1 MKKMFRNLMLVAVAA
16 MAFTSC
22 QKEANEELSR
32 PQDVVMTI
40 IADMDETR
48 TYIDEANSK
57 VNWSEGDKIK
67 VIENCTAYRTSSAA
81 TIDGSGK
88 AKFSVSFTADATS
101 TSFTYDAIF
110 PASSLVEDEK
120 EKMNFAKVK
129 VIVPEAQNPTATS
142 FDPSADVLVAKHVT
156 TNSQPTE
163 LSMQFKRLVA
173 LGKMTMTNFPSSAS
187 NINKV
192 IFSVDAQDE
201 EGEALSI
208 VGRNYVD
215 VENGE
220 VVEYCYYGGNNSI
233 TLSYDNASPSTP
245 VYFTCNPFELGSGD
259 KFTVKVVCSDY
270 TYTREVTLNKSLKF
284 SEGDLSTFS
293 VDMASATKEK
303 SFSFANGDYAA
314 IAVVNGEYYALSSAA
329 NGKRLNAV
337 AVSFDGNSLTTADE
351 TLKWA
356 VTKGNEG
363 YTFKGSNNQ
372 YVAWDGSGNYAN
384 TQNDVYYLDIT
395 EDADNA
401 GRYFVASKADAAR
414 KLQKNSNQNYFA
426 FYTSSQ
432 SGSLYLVPVTI
443 DANAGGGDS
452 GDSGDDTGEVVKAT
466 VQQFLAAAEDST
478 IYELTGEITSVTN
491 TTYANFYLKDSTG
504 EVYIYGL
511 CSPSG
516 AQKYW
521 AESGAKVGD
530 TITVQTVRSS
540 YNGSPQGK
548 NAIFVSLVP
557 GEGGDEGGET
567 PEPPVTTGG
576 MYESDAAFV
585 CSNDDSASASYSLG
599 ATTIGGETATGF
611 KLGTSKLAGVF
622 KSAAIG
628 VSGDM
633 DLNFYAVAWKGK
645 KATLY
650 VRVDG
655 GAAQSFEL
663 KANDGATGNPPYTAL
678 SYTTSDYYSVKL
690 TGLTASSTIEFS
702 TDASFSAASNSSSGR
717 AILCGIKLSN

>member
-1 MKKMFRNLMLVAVAA
+1 MVTSKTTATMKKMFRNLMLVAVAA

-22 QKEANEELSR
+22 QKEANEELSL

-120 EKMNFAKVK
+120 EKMNLAKVK

-201 EGEALSI
+201 EGKALSI

-233 TLSYDNASPSTP
+233 TLSYDNASASTP

-372 YVAWDGSGNYAN
+372 YVAWDSGNYAH
-384 TQNDVYYLDIT
+384 TQDEAYYLDIT

-401 GRYFVASKADAAR
+401 GRYFVASKADVSR
-414 KLQKNSNQNYFA
+414 KLQKNSTNNYFA

-443 DANAGGGDS
+443 DANAGG

-491 TTYANFYLKDSTG
+491 TTYGNFYLKDSTA

-511 CSPSG
+511 CSPTG

-530 TITVQTVRSS
+530 TITVQTVRTS
-540 YNGSPQGK
+540 YNGTAQGK

-557 GEGGDEGGET
+557 GEGGDEGDNE
-567 PEPPVTTGG
+567 GG
-576 MYESDAAFV
+576 NESGDGSTVVLTMSDYF
-585 CSNDDSASASYSLG
+585 
-599 ATTIGGETATGF
+599 
-611 KLGTSKLAGVF
+611 
-622 KSAAIG
+622 SAAEEVVNTDG
-628 VSGDM
+628 TAKSYTFGD
-633 DLNFYAVAWKGK
+633 F
-645 KATLY
+645 TF
-650 VRVDG
+650 
-655 GAAQSFEL
+655 SFEKVNSSNSNYNAGDSGIRL
-663 KANDGATGNPPYTAL
+663 YKSDILTINANGKTMTKIEFTTYGGSKYEGPFTANCGSVEKTTWTGEAG
-678 SYTTSDYYSVKL
+678 SV
-690 TGLTASSTIEFS
+690 TLTASGSQIRFNKVTI
-702 TDASFSAASNSSSGR
+702 TLKD
-717 AILCGIKLSN
+717 

>member
-1 MKKMFRNLMLVAVAA
+1 MFRNLMLVAVAA

-120 EKMNFAKVK
+120 EKMNLAKVK

-201 EGEALSI
+201 EGKALSI

-233 TLSYDNASPSTP
+233 TLSYDNASASTP

-356 VTKGNEG
+356 VTKSNDG

-372 YVAWDGSGNYAN
+372 YVAWDSGNYAH
-384 TQNDVYYLDIT
+384 TQDEAYYLDIT

-401 GRYFVASKADAAR
+401 GRYFVASKADVSR
-414 KLQKNSNQNYFA
+414 KLQRNSNADNNYFA
-426 FYTSSQ
+426 FYASSQ

-443 DANAGGGDS
+443 DANAGGGDNDDD
-452 GDSGDDTGEVVKAT
+452 DSGEVVKAT
-466 VQQFLAAAEDST
+466 VAQFLAAAEDST

-491 TTYANFYLKDSTG
+491 TAYGNFYLKDSTA

-511 CSPSG
+511 CSPTG

-530 TITVQTVRSS
+530 TITVQTVRTS
-540 YNGSPQGK
+540 YNGTAQGK

-557 GEGGDEGGET
+557 GEGGNEGDNEGGN
-567 PEPPVTTGG
+567 
-576 MYESDAAFV
+576 ESGDGSTVVLTMSDYF
-585 CSNDDSASASYSLG
+585 
-599 ATTIGGETATGF
+599 
-611 KLGTSKLAGVF
+611 
-622 KSAAIG
+622 SAAEEVVNTDG
-628 VSGDM
+628 TAKSYTFGD
-633 DLNFYAVAWKGK
+633 F
-645 KATLY
+645 TF
-650 VRVDG
+650 
-655 GAAQSFEL
+655 SFEKVNSSNSNYNAGDSGIRL
-663 KANDGATGNPPYTAL
+663 YKSDILTINANGKTMTKIEFTTYGGSKYEGPFTANCGSVEKTTWTGEAG
-678 SYTTSDYYSVKL
+678 SV
-690 TGLTASSTIEFS
+690 TLTASGSQIRFNKVTI
-702 TDASFSAASNSSSGR
+702 TLKD
-717 AILCGIKLSN
+717 

>member
-1 MKKMFRNLMLVAVAA
+1 MFRNLMLVAVAA
-16 MAFTSC
+16 MAFVSC
-22 QKEANEELSR
+22 QKEAVEEISR

-48 TYIDEANSK
+48 TYIDETNSNVK
-57 VNWSEGDKIK
+57 WSEGDKIK
-67 VIENCTAYRTSSAA
+67 VIENCATYRTSSAA
-81 TIDGSGK
+81 TIAGNGK
-88 AKFSVSFTADATS
+88 ATFSVSFPAADA

-110 PASSLVEDEK
+110 PASSLVEDDS
-120 EKMNFAKVK
+120 EKMDLAKVK

-142 FDPSADVLVAKHVT
+142 FDPSADVLVAKHVVT
-156 TNSQPTE
+156 SSQPTE

-187 NINKV
+187 NINKI
-192 IFSVDAQDE
+192 IFTA
-201 EGEALSI
+201 EGEGAKA
-208 VGRNYVD
+208 VAGRNYVD
-215 VENGE
+215 VENGD
-220 VVEYCYYGGNNSI
+220 VVEYGYYGATNSL

-245 VYFTCNPFELGSGD
+245 VYFTCNPFELVAGD

-270 TYTREVTLNKSLKF
+270 TYTREVTLSKGLKF
-284 SEGDLSTFS
+284 EEGDLSTFS

-303 SFSFANGDYAA
+303 TFSFANGDYAA
-314 IAVVNGEYYALSSAA
+314 IAVVNDKYYALSSAA

-337 AVSFDGNSLTTADE
+337 AVSFDGGNSLTTADE
-351 TLKWA
+351 TLKWT
-356 VTKGNEG
+356 VTKSDAG

-384 TQNDVYYLDIT
+384 TQADAYYLDIT
-395 EDADNA
+395 EDTEKA
-401 GRYFVASKADAAR
+401 GRYFVTSKADAAR
-414 KLQKNSNQNYFA
+414 KLQKNSANDYFA

-491 TTYANFYLKDSTG
+491 TEYGNFYLKDSTA

-557 GEGGDEGGET
+557 GEGGNEGDNEGGN
-567 PEPPVTTGG
+567 
-576 MYESDAAFV
+576 ESGDGSTVVLTMSDYF
-585 CSNDDSASASYSLG
+585 
-599 ATTIGGETATGF
+599 
-611 KLGTSKLAGVF
+611 
-622 KSAAIG
+622 SAAEEVVNTDG
-628 VSGDM
+628 TAKSYTFGD
-633 DLNFYAVAWKGK
+633 F
-645 KATLY
+645 TF
-650 VRVDG
+650 
-655 GAAQSFEL
+655 SFEKVNSSNSNYNAGDSGIRL
-663 KANDGATGNPPYTAL
+663 YKSDILTINANGKTMTKIEFTTYGGSKYEGPFTANCGSVEKTTWTGEAG
-678 SYTTSDYYSVKL
+678 SV
-690 TGLTASSTIEFS
+690 TLTASGSQIRFNKVTI
-702 TDASFSAASNSSSGR
+702 TLKD
-717 AILCGIKLSN
+717 